1 MSSYPS
7 IAPSTWKW
15 AWMFVWIRRQVL
27 LVPEAILL
35 LTLICLHVT
44 LDGPVFT
51 TLLSPTI
58 AAWFGCRTALILSA
72 RRALQHTRYARA
84 ERLVQLA
91 LWLYPYSADAMA
103 LRGAILMAQGRM
115 AEAEFAL
122 CQAIA
127 FYPGQATLHVARSGA
142 LLEMDRGAEAYCEAT
157 RALLL
162 DPGCAAAYLHLA
174 QAAQQMGEPDE
185 VIETHLRMGLRVTPT
200 PTDEAALRCTLA
212 AFLVDQHRPAEAR
225 LTLAGIEVLLARCAA
240 PQQAGLHY
248 YLGELRHTVGDTEA
262 AHHHFRLSEALDP
275 HGRYAAAAWRAA
287 RWS

>member
-7 IAPSTWKW
+7 IAPNTWKW
-15 AWMFVWIRRQVL
+15 AWMFVWIRQQLL

-35 LTLICLHVT
+35 LALICLHLT
-44 LDGPVFT
+44 LDGSVFT
-51 TLLSPTI
+51 TLVGLAI
-58 AAWFGCRTALILSA
+58 VAWFGCRTALILSA
-72 RRALQHTRYARA
+72 RRALQHARYDRA
-84 ERLVQLA
+84 EQLVQLA
-91 LWLYPYSADAMA
+91 LWLYPYSADALA

-115 AEAEFAL
+115 AEAEPAL

-127 FYPGQATLHVARSGA
+127 FYPGQATLHVARSGV

-157 RALLL
+157 RAILL

-174 QAAQQMGEPDE
+174 HAAQQMGEADE
-185 VIETHLRMGLRVTPT
+185 VIETHLRMGLRATPT
-200 PTDEAALRCTLA
+200 PIDEAALRCTLA
-212 AFLVDQHRPAEAR
+212 AFLVDQRRLAEAQ
-225 LTLAGIEVLLARCAA
+225 LALVGIEALLTHCTA

-248 YLGELRHTVGDTEA
+248 YLGELRRTVGDTEA

>member
-1 MSSYPS
+1 MSSYSS

-72 RRALQHTRYARA
+72 RRALQHARYARA
-84 ERLVQLA
+84 EQLVQLA
-91 LWLYPYSADAMA
+91 LWLYPYSADALA

-115 AEAEFAL
+115 AEAEPAL

-174 QAAQQMGEPDE
+174 HAAQQMGEPDE

-212 AFLVDQHRPAEAR
+212 AFLVDQHRPAEAW